1 MRDASENAELL
12 HETLGMLRSDGPVSI
27 GTMFR
32 RPAIRAGGKI
42 VAFLGFD
49 QELIVKVPEQR
60 AQELVTEGVASPVTM
75 RDRTMREWIH
85 IPTGYDDESTLDAWL
100 PYAQEA
106 LEYVQSL
113 QSQQHFDNR

>member
-1 MRDASENAELL
+1 ML
-12 HETLGMLRSDGPVSI
+12 HVLLGMLRPSRGVTM

-42 VAFLGFD
+42 VAFLGFTN
-49 QELIVKVPEQR
+49 ELIVKVPERR
-60 AQELVTEGVASPVTM
+60 AQELVTAGVASPVTM

-85 IPTGYDDESTLDAWL
+85 IPGVDGDDEATLSAWL

-106 LEYVQSL
+106 LEYVQTS
-113 QSQQHFDNR
+113 SP